1 VGFLDF
7 IVAVGTGLAATLRR
21 DPRMGTIATFPFAL
35 IPLFGVGFPAQ
46 RISSRSIF
54 CVKKKRNVNSGCT
67 SCSKFAQLAKL

>member
-35 IPLFGVGFPAQ
+35 IPLFGVGF
-46 RISSRSIF
+46 
-54 CVKKKRNVNSGCT
+54 SGT
-67 SCSKFAQLAKL
+67 AHLVAFDLLREEKAERE